1 MPLTLP
7 EALEKVEQLDAKI
20 KTFEAEAE
28 ARKTAE
34 AETKKAEGEAK
45 KDAEAKKAEAEDK
58 EKMAEAKKMM
68 KAAYDEKDPE
78 KVREKIAEAYKHMGG
93 EAKKA
98 EADDDEDK
106 KEEDEEKEAMK
117 AELKRPR
124 LQILTASYKGRVDD
138 KTLQT
143 FTAQWNKMTFTQLD
157 AEIEKVKP
165 FIAKAVH
172 AVNTATA
179 TPLGIGTTLPTSFSA
194 KKEDEFSA
202 KMKDMTVNEL
212 FGGSD

>member
-1 MPLTLP
+1 MTLTLP
-7 EALEKVEQLDAKI
+7 EAITKIEQLDAKI

-28 ARKTAE
+28 A
-34 AETKKAEGEAK
+34 TKKAEAEAKRAEAEAK
-45 KDAEAKKAEAEDK
+45 KSAEAKKAEAEGK

-68 KAAYDEKDPE
+68 KAAYDEEDPE

-98 EADDDEDK
+98 ETDEKKDDKD
-106 KEEDEEKEAMK
+106 DEEKEAMK
-117 AELKRPR
+117 AELKKPR

-138 KTLQT
+138 KTLEA
-143 FTAQWNKMTFTQLD
+143 FTAQWKNMTFTQLD

-165 FIAKAVH
+165 FIAKIISA
-172 AVNTATA
+172 NTATA
-179 TPLGIGTTLPTSFSA
+179 TPLGMGTTLSSPFSA
-194 KKEDEFSA
+194 SKTEDAFSA
-202 KMKDMTVNEL
+202 SMKDMSVNKL